1 MSLTLLMQ
9 PLTDENLSFLI
20 KKPSLIWKVI
30 GNDDTLL
37 CDTVRTRGQII
48 GNVLDHLIKSTGIS
62 GLLKKSGSSE
72 LENACFSSENEQDW
86 VSLDTAWHAIHY
98 MLSGNVFDGT
108 FPMDFL
114 LFGGQDIGTIDVGFG
129 PARAVFSSE
138 IKVIHTFLSGLP
150 TDVFMSAY
158 DADAFCR
165 EKIYPEIWYRFYADD
180 ENRAYIR
187 DNYEIMKYNVSRAA
201 ENNDGMLLWISS
213 RSVCAD
219 PVKSRAALD

>member
-9 PLTDENLSFLI
+9 PSTDDSLSILI
-20 KKPSLIWKVI
+20 KKPQLIRKIIV
-30 GNDDTLL
+30 NNDTLI
-37 CDTVRTRGQII
+37 CDTVRTRGQSI
-48 GNVLDHLIKSTGIS
+48 GNVFDQLIKSTGIS
-62 GLLKKSGSSE
+62 GLLKKSRLPDAENLSS
-72 LENACFSSENEQDW
+72 STEQEHDW

-138 IKVIHTFLSGLP
+138 VKEIHNFLSGLP
-150 TDVFMSAY
+150 TDVFMTAY
-158 DADAFCR
+158 DADALCK

-180 ENRAYIR
+180 ENRAFIR
-187 DNYEIMKYNVSRAA
+187 DNYEIMKYTVSRAA
-201 ENNDGMLLWISS
+201 EKNDGLLLWVSS
-213 RSVCAD
+213 RSVCVE
-219 PVKSRAALD
+219 PVSSKVAV

>member
-9 PLTDENLSFLI
+9 PLTDENLSLLI
-20 KKPSLIWKVI
+20 KKPQRIWKVI
-30 GNDDTLL
+30 GNDDTLI
-37 CDTVRTRGQII
+37 CETVRTRGQFI
-48 GNVLDHLIKSTGIS
+48 GNVLDHLFKSTGIS
-62 GLLKKSGSSE
+62 GLLKKSGLSDPETLCSST
-72 LENACFSSENEQDW
+72 EQEQQW
-86 VSLDTAWHAIHY
+86 RSLDTAWHAIHY
-98 MLSGNVFDGT
+98 MLSGKVFDGT

-138 IKVIHTFLSGLP
+138 VKEIHHFLSGLP
-150 TDVFMSAY
+150 TDVFMTAY

-180 ENRAYIR
+180 ENRAFIR
-187 DNYEIMKYNVSRAA
+187 DNYEIMKYTVTRAA
-201 ENNDGMLLWISS
+201 EKNDGLVLWISS

-219 PVKSRAALD
+219 PVTSRTTI